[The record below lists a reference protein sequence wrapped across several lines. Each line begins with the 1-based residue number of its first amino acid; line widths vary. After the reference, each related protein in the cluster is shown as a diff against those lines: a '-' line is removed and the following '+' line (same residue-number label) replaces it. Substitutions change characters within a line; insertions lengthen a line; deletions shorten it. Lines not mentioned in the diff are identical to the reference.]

1 MNSEK
6 DIKTLFCQTYD
17 IGEGEVKVTNFT
29 DDTMSVEIQNQ
40 PFHYTYSIV
49 NKMIRFKPVEK

>member
-17 IGEGEVKVTNFT
+17 IGEGEVKVTSFT

>member
-1 MNSEK
+1 MNNQQ

-17 IGEGEVKVTNFT
+17 IGENEVKVTNFT
-29 DDTMSVEIQNQ
+29 DNTLSVEIQNQ

>member
-1 MNSEK
+1 MNTQK

-17 IGEGEVKVTNFT
+17 IGEDEVNVTDFSDHT
-29 DDTMSVEIQNQ
+29 LSVEIQNQ

-49 NKMIRFKPVEK
+49 NKMIKFKPVEK

>member
-17 IGEGEVKVTNFT
+17 IGENEVKVTSFT
-29 DDTMSVEIQNQ
+29 DDTMSVEIQDQ

>member
-1 MNSEK
+1 MTNQK

-17 IGEGEVKVTNFT
+17 IGEDEVNVTGFSDNT
-29 DDTMSVEIQNQ
+29 LSVEIQNQ